1 MTNELINK
9 IKQKMQ
15 AYLGEEQMRQL
26 HEVLCD
32 CLSSSEEKSES
43 KTVDLIQLF
52 LAAKEWKDA
61 LTKQYIIMNQLL
73 EMLWKR

>member
-52 LAAKEWKDA
+52 LAAK
-61 LTKQYIIMNQLL
+61 
-73 EMLWKR
+73 RV

>member
-15 AYLGEEQMRQL
+15 AFLGEEQMRHL
-26 HEVLCD
+26 HEVLCV

-43 KTVDLIQLF
+43 KTVDLIHLF
-52 LAAKEWKDA
+52 LAQKEWKDV

>member
-52 LAAKEWKDA
+52 LAAKRVDA

>member
-32 CLSSSEEKSES
+32 CLSSSEEKNII
-43 KTVDLIQLF
+43 KFFNDIQL
-52 LAAKEWKDA
+52 
-61 LTKQYIIMNQLL
+61 
-73 EMLWKR
+73 

>member
-32 CLSSSEEKSES
+32 CLSSSEEKPIL
-43 KTVDLIQLF
+43 VDTPLQIPDVLPVFEEEVQP
-52 LAAKEWKDA
+52 KK
-61 LTKQYIIMNQLL
+61 
-73 EMLWKR
+73 KRRKLNVK